1 MYYDEKRRFEPLRQ
15 LNGFVVYKHL
25 LSKTVVLNVQNYERA
40 QVTSMKAFVVVG
52 KF

>member
-25 LSKTVVLNVQNYERA
+25 LSKTVQNYGRA